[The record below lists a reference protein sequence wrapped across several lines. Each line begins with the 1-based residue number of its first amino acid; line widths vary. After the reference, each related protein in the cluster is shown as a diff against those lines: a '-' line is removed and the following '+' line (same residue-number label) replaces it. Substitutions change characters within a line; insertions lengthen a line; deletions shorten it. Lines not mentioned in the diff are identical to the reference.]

1 MEGFLNSLHFRSA
14 IHLAGWI
21 TALANGQLT
30 IVCNASVFVQQ
41 AELRLLLD
49 DDFDVLRPQA
59 GGMAREHE
67 GVAVQAG
74 AVAVHHSAGV
84 VDGVVVVVGGD
95 HPVVVI
101 WEGGERELFDF

>member
-1 MEGFLNSLHFRSA
+1 M
-14 IHLAGWI
+14 
-21 TALANGQLT
+21 
-30 IVCNASVFVQQ
+30 CDASVFVQQ

-49 DDFDVLRPQA
+49 DDFDVLLPQTS
-59 GGMAREHE
+59 GMTREHE

-74 AVAVHHSAGV
+74 AVAVYHPAGV

-101 WEGGERELFDF
+101 WEGGEGELFDF